1 MANKVGLSTYQ
12 IQQLEK
18 SIEEIQI
25 KLREI
30 QAKLEFGWF
39 PEILNR
45 LGEINKDLWT
55 LKYML
60 REKRKNRD

>member
-18 SIEEIQI
+18 SIEEIQT
-25 KLREI
+25 KLSKI
-30 QAKLEFGWF
+30 QAKLELGWF

-60 REKRKNRD
+60 REKRKNQD